1 MNSITILAQNG
12 MECQGKDGKMSN
24 LSLYNITNKF
34 VEIMDKVQ
42 DGELTEEEHNELGE
56 ELAMQL
62 QQKSG
67 NIAGYIQERNSL
79 LDAFDTQIKR
89 LQDLKRIE
97 QNKVD
102 KFKEYVKENMER
114 LGITKIETDLGTLSI
129 AKSPVSVEITNE
141 NEIPAE
147 YKLEVVTTKI
157 DKKAIADNFKAT
169 GEIPNGVVIHAD
181 NTNLRVR

>member
-1 MNSITILAQNG
+1 
-12 MECQGKDGKMSN
+12 MSN
-24 LSLYNITNKF
+24 LTLYNITNKF

-42 DGELTEEEHNELGE
+42 EGELTEEEYNELGQ
-56 ELAMQL
+56 ELAIEL

-79 LDAFDTQIKR
+79 VDAIDAQIKR
-89 LQDLKRIE
+89 LQELKKME

-114 LGITKIETDLGTLSI
+114 LGITKIETELGTLSI
-129 AKSPVSVEITNE
+129 AKSPISVEIANE
-141 NEIPAE
+141 GEIPAE
-147 YKLEVVTTKI
+147 YKSEVVTTKI

>member
-1 MNSITILAQNG
+1 
-12 MECQGKDGKMSN
+12 MSN

-34 VEIMDKVQ
+34 VEIMDKAQ
-42 DGELTEEEHNELGE
+42 DGELTEEEYNELGQ
-56 ELAMQL
+56 ELATQL
-62 QQKSG
+62 QQKSS

-79 LDAFDTQIKR
+79 LEAIDAQIKR
-89 LQDLKRIE
+89 LQEYKKTE

-129 AKSPVSVEITNE
+129 AKSPISVEITNE
-141 NEIPAE
+141 YEVPNQFKVEI
-147 YKLEVVTTKI
+147 VTTKI
-157 DKKAIADNFKAT
+157 DKKMIADNYKTT
-169 GEIPNGVVIHAD
+169 GEIPSGVIIHTD